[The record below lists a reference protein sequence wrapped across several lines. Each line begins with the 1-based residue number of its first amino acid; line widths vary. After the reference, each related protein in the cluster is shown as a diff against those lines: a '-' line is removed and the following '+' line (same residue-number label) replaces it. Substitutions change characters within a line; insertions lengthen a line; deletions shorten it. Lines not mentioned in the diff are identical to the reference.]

1 MSNLKRLLATSAVA
15 ILAAAG
21 ALASAA
27 SAATL
32 TSVSVEPAGSDV
44 RVVVSFDGGFD
55 APSAFALDA
64 PQRLVVD
71 LPGNKADTRSYP
83 GQGSV
88 SGART
93 AQFAGDKARLVID
106 LAAPMTLGETS
117 AADNKLTLTLRPAD
131 TAAFA
136 RLTRGRTKLP
146 GIDAPKPV
154 EVAKFELPA
163 PKPAPVAE
171 ARTPPPVKTAA
182 VVARPT
188 PAPARSA
195 AERPTPAAAKA
206 VTAGARVA
214 EAYVDRITV
223 PPRETVRKA
232 ALADATALQPKA
244 RAAAAQAR
252 AATQKPGYKPLVVI
266 DAGHGGH
273 DPGSISVYG
282 GRREKDVTLAIAK
295 AIAAE
300 INKGGRARAMLTR
313 SGDTYLVHRE
323 RFEIARRNKA
333 ALFISVHADAAPV
346 PEARGASIYTL
357 SEVASDREA
366 ARLAAKENK
375 TSVLAGFDFAKES
388 RDVADILIDLAQR
401 ETMNASAAFATVLQ
415 REMSP
420 KVHFKTNAH
429 RFAGFL
435 VLKAPDVPSVLL
447 ETGYVSNE
455 QDSRFLFSDE
465 GQEAIAEGVAKAV
478 DAYLG
483 RRLAQR

>member
-1 MSNLKRLLATSAVA
+1 MKRLNKLLTASAVA
-15 ILAAAG
+15 MLATAG
-21 ALASAA
+21 

-32 TSVSVEPAGSDV
+32 KSVSVEPAGTDV

-55 APSAFALDA
+55 APTAFAMDA
-64 PQRLVVD
+64 PQRLVID

-88 SGART
+88 AGART
-93 AQFAGDKARLVID
+93 AQFAADKARLVID
-106 LAAPMTLGETS
+106 LAAPMTLGESS
-117 AADNKLTLTLRPAD
+117 AADNRLTLTLKAAD

-136 RLTRGRTKLP
+136 KSTRGRTRLP
-146 GIDAPKPV
+146 GIAAPKLV
-154 EVAKFELPA
+154 ETAKFDLPELKVPA
-163 PKPAPVAE
+163 APVAE
-171 ARTPPPVKTAA
+171 AKAPPAPVKTAA
-182 VVARPT
+182 VVAKPV
-188 PAPARSA
+188 
-195 AERPTPAAAKA
+195 PAAARPAATKPSPAATKA
-206 VTAGARVA
+206 VQAGANAA

-223 PPRETVRKA
+223 PSREMVRQA
-232 ALADATALQPKA
+232 ALADVVA
-244 RAAAAQAR
+244 RQAR
-252 AATQKPGYKPLVVI
+252 AKATATPVRAVPVKAGYRPLVVI

-295 AIAAE
+295 AIANE
-300 INKGGRARAMLTR
+300 INRQGKARAMLTR

-346 PEARGASIYTL
+346 PEARGATVYTL

-420 KVHFKTNAH
+420 KVHFKSNAH

-465 GQEAIAEGVAKAV
+465 GQQAIAEGVAKAV
-478 DAYLG
+478 DAHLV

>member
-1 MSNLKRLLATSAVA
+1 MRHLNRLMVASAVA
-15 ILAAAG
+15 MLATT
-21 ALASAA
+21 A
-27 SAATL
+27 SAATV
-32 TSVSVEPAGSDV
+32 TSVSVEPAGADV

-83 GQGSV
+83 GQGGV
-88 SGART
+88 SAART
-93 AQFAGDKARLVID
+93 AQFASDKARLVLD

-117 AADNKLTLTLRPAD
+117 AADNKLMLTLKAANA
-131 TAAFA
+131 AAFA
-136 RLTRGRTKLP
+136 KLTRGRTRLP
-146 GIDAPKPV
+146 GIETPKPID
-154 EVAKFELPA
+154 VAKFELPEAKA
-163 PKPAPVAE
+163 PPVAE
-171 ARTPPPVKTAA
+171 TRASPPVKVATAVTKPVPAASKTITAA
-182 VVARPT
+182 ARPAEV
-188 PAPARSA
+188 PA
-195 AERPTPAAAKA
+195 
-206 VTAGARVA
+206 
-214 EAYVDRITV
+214 DRITV
-223 PPRETVRKA
+223 PTREMVRQA
-232 ALADATALQPKA
+232 ALADATALQPRGKSTA
-244 RAAAAQAR
+244 RSVRAAR
-252 AATQKPGYKPLVVI
+252 SGERPLVVI

-282 GRREKDVTLAIAK
+282 GRREKDVTLAIARE
-295 AIAAE
+295 IADE
-300 INKGGRARAMLTR
+300 INRGGRARALLTR
-313 SGDTYLVHRE
+313 SDDRYLVHRE
-323 RFEIARRNKA
+323 RFEIARRHKA

-346 PEARGASIYTL
+346 PEARGATVYTL

-375 TSVLAGFDFAKES
+375 TSVLAGFDFARES

-420 KVHFKTNAH
+420 KVHFKSNAH

-455 QDSRFLFSDE
+455 QDSRFLFSDA
-465 GQEAIAEGVAKAV
+465 GQKAIAEGVAKAV

>member
-1 MSNLKRLLATSAVA
+1 MKRLNRLLATSAVA
-15 ILAAAG
+15 MLAAA
-21 ALASAA
+21 AQ
-27 SAATL
+27 AATVQ
-32 TSVSVEPAGSDV
+32 SVTIEPAGADV

-93 AQFAGDKARLVID
+93 AQFATDKARLVID
-106 LAAPMTLGETS
+106 LAAPMTLGEAS
-117 AADNKLTLTLRPAD
+117 AADNKLTLLLKAAD
-131 TAAFA
+131 TAAFV
-136 RLTRGRTKLP
+136 RLTRGRTRLP
-146 GIDAPKPV
+146 GIEAPTPID
-154 EVAKFELPA
+154 VAKFELPEPKALPPAEVKAPPAAKVAVVA
-163 PKPAPVAE
+163 PKPVA
-171 ARTPPPVKTAA
+171 
-182 VVARPT
+182 
-188 PAPARSA
+188 
-195 AERPTPAAAKA
+195 AAAKPSPA
-206 VTAGARVA
+206 ATKATNAGAKAA

-223 PPRETVRKA
+223 PTREMVRQA
-232 ALADATALQPKA
+232 ALADATALQAKGMA
-244 RAAAAQAR
+244 AARQVRAAKAGDR
-252 AATQKPGYKPLVVI
+252 PLVVI

-295 AIAAE
+295 AIANE
-300 INKGGRARAMLTR
+300 INKGGRARALLTR

-346 PEARGASIYTL
+346 PEARGATVYTL

-420 KVHFKTNAH
+420 KVHFKSNAH

-455 QDSRFLFSDE
+455 QDSRFLFSE
-465 GQEAIAEGVAKAV
+465 VGQQAIAEGVAKAV

>member
-1 MSNLKRLLATSAVA
+1 MGRLNRLLTASAVA
-15 ILAAAG
+15 MLAAAG
-21 ALASAA
+21 Q
-27 SAATL
+27 AATVK
-32 TSVSVEPAGSDV
+32 TVTVEPAGADV
-44 RVVVSFDGGFD
+44 RVIVSFDGGFD

-93 AQFAGDKARLVID
+93 AQFASDKARLVID

-117 AADNKLTLTLRPAD
+117 ATDNKLTLVLKVAD
-131 TAAFA
+131 SAAFA
-136 RLTRGRTKLP
+136 QLTRGRTRLP
-146 GIDAPKPV
+146 GIEAPKPIDM
-154 EVAKFELPA
+154 ARFELPE
-163 PKPAPVAE
+163 PK
-171 ARTPPPVKTAA
+171 TPPVVEAKAPPPAA
-182 VVARPT
+182 KVA
-188 PAPARSA
+188 A
-195 AERPTPAAAKA
+195 AASPSVPAAAKPSPAATKA
-206 VTAGARVA
+206 VNAGARAA

-223 PPRETVRKA
+223 PTREMVRQA
-232 ALADATALQPKA
+232 ALADATALQPKGKSTPRQV
-244 RAAAAQAR
+244 RAAALKAGER
-252 AATQKPGYKPLVVI
+252 PLVVI

-313 SGDTYLVHRE
+313 NDDRYLVHRE

-346 PEARGASIYTL
+346 PEARGATVYTL

-420 KVHFKTNAH
+420 KVHFKSNAH

-435 VLKAPDVPSVLL
+435 VLKAPDVPSVLV

-455 QDSRFLFSDE
+455 QDSRFLFSE
-465 GQEAIAEGVAKAV
+465 AGQQAIAEGVAKAV
-478 DAYLG
+478 DAHLV

>member
-1 MSNLKRLLATSAVA
+1 MGRLNRLLMASAVA
-15 ILAAAG
+15 MLAAAG
-21 ALASAA
+21 Q
-27 SAATL
+27 AATVK
-32 TSVSVEPAGSDV
+32 SVSVEPAGGDV
-44 RVVVSFDGGFD
+44 RVVISFDGGFD

-93 AQFAGDKARLVID
+93 AQFAPDKARLVLD
-106 LAAPMTLGETS
+106 LSAPMTLGETS
-117 AADNKLTLTLRPAD
+117 AADNKLTLLLKAAD
-131 TAAFA
+131 PAAFA
-136 RLTRGRTKLP
+136 KLTRGRTKLP
-146 GIDAPKPV
+146 GIELPKPV
-154 EVAKFELPA
+154 DVAKFELPEPKAPPVVEAPTPPAAKVAALA
-163 PKPAPVAE
+163 PKPAP
-171 ARTPPPVKTAA
+171 
-182 VVARPT
+182 
-188 PAPARSA
+188 
-195 AERPTPAAAKA
+195 AAAKPSPAATRA
-206 VTAGARVA
+206 VNAGAKAA
-214 EAYVDRITV
+214 EAYVDRISV
-223 PPRETVRKA
+223 PTREMVRQA
-232 ALADATALQPKA
+232 ALADATALQPKGKATA
-244 RAAAAQAR
+244 RPVR
-252 AATQKPGYKPLVVI
+252 AGKGGDRPLVVI

-295 AIAAE
+295 AIADE

-313 SGDTYLVHRE
+313 SDDRYLVHRE

-346 PEARGASIYTL
+346 PEARGATVYTL

-366 ARLAAKENK
+366 ARLAARENK

-420 KVHFKTNAH
+420 KVHFKSNAH

-455 QDSRFLFSDE
+455 QDSRFLFSE
-465 GQEAIAEGVAKAV
+465 AGQEAIAEGVAKAV